1 MASYLGLRS
10 TNTTTSENVYNIR
23 GYSWETVYS
32 LFFVC
37 GVFAQDIVLCELYLD
52 LNNLEESLKYEL
64 SMGSGGSVPSGML
77 SLAMC
82 HSPFG
87 LASPPFRPSQ
97 SPNSIGALVLNV
109 AGSA

>member
-1 MASYLGLRS
+1 M
-10 TNTTTSENVYNIR
+10 
-23 GYSWETVYS
+23 YS

-37 GVFAQDIVLCELYLD
+37 GVFAQDIDLCELYLD

-64 SMGSGGSVPSGML
+64 SIGSGGIIPCGMF

-97 SPNSIGALVLNV
+97 SANSIGALVLNV

>member
-1 MASYLGLRS
+1 M
-10 TNTTTSENVYNIR
+10 
-23 GYSWETVYS
+23 YS

-37 GVFAQDIVLCELYLD
+37 GVLAQDIDLCELYLD

-64 SMGSGGSVPSGML
+64 SMGSGGSMPCGML

-87 LASPPFRPSQ
+87 LASPPLRPSQ
-97 SPNSIGALVLNV
+97 STNSIGALVLNV